1 MYKKLARYSRRN
13 TQAMA
18 RWRSRTTAEYAQ
30 SAAGTAG
37 TQLPFSAVNVN
48 ETDCRGRVRLYST
61 KSFKP
66 LGTLA
71 YHKKN
76 CQCIAFARAQPAP
89 STPPTDADGEESD
102 DEMTEQEKMDR
113 TRWLVSGGQ
122 DSRVAIWSLIN
133 FGKT

>member
-1 MYKKLARYSRRN
+1 M
-13 TQAMA
+13 
-18 RWRSRTTAEYAQ
+18 Q
-30 SAAGTAG
+30 SVDGTAG
-37 TQLPFSAVNVN
+37 THPPATAIKANDAN
-48 ETDCRGRVRLYST
+48 ARGRVRLYST

-76 CQCIAFARAQPAP
+76 CQSIAFARAQPAP
-89 STPPTDADGEESD
+89 STLPADAGDEESD
-102 DEMTEQEKMDR
+102 DEMTEQEKIDR

-133 FGKT
+133 FAKT

>member
-1 MYKKLARYSRRN
+1 MQL
-13 TQAMA
+13 
-18 RWRSRTTAEYAQ
+18 
-30 SAAGTAG
+30 AAGTAG
-37 TQLPFSAVNVN
+37 THPPATAVKAND
-48 ETDCRGRVRLYST
+48 TDALGRVRLYST

-76 CQCIAFARAQPAP
+76 CQSIAFARAQPAP
-89 STPPTDADGEESD
+89 AADAGDEESD
-102 DEMTEQEKMDR
+102 DEMTEQEKIDR

-133 FGKT
+133 FAKT